1 MLQQHG
7 SFGRAGAGNAP
18 GAASK
23 PGPSIGAAVATRV
36 VSFSLAWAC
45 PDVKFAAGTT
55 YHR

>member
-1 MLQQHG
+1 LLQQHG

-36 VSFSLAWAC
+36 VSFSLD
-45 PDVKFAAGTT
+45 DVPQVSVPRLAEC
-55 YHR
+55 